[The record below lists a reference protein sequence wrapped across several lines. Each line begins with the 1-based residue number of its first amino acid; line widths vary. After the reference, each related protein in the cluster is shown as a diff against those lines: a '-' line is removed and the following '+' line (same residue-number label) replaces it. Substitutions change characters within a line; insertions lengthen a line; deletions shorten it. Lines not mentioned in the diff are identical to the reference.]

1 MKDVSIIIVNYHTE
15 DLIKNLLDS
24 VYAQTEGI
32 SFEIIVV
39 DNAPGKKLPA
49 SWSIYADKITYLP
62 LVENVGFGRANNAG
76 LELATGRNVFFLNPD
91 TLLKGNP
98 IKCLSDY
105 LDAHPKVGVCGGNL
119 YDEAGCPTH
128 SYMPLLPSPLWE
140 LNDLLGG
147 LIFKLRWGKNFQFNY
162 TQQPMKVGYIT
173 GADMMVRKS
182 VLDEIGGFDPDF
194 FMYYEETELTYRIAQ
209 KGYASHNVPQAEVI
223 HLEGKSIATSDKR
236 EQLKSVSRK
245 LYYQKTSNACAYW
258 WANTLQRI
266 NCWCRIAAFAM
277 SGKSEQ
283 KVYWKTILR
292 NI

>member
-1 MKDVSIIIVNYHTE
+1 MDVSIIIVNYHTT

-24 VYAQTEGI
+24 LYAQTKGI
-32 SFEIIVV
+32 AFEVIIV
-39 DNAPGKKLPA
+39 DNASTAQLPEQ
-49 SWSIYADKITYLP
+49 WQPYADSITYLP
-62 LVENVGFGRANNAG
+62 LSENVGFGRANNEG
-76 LELATGRNVFFLNPD
+76 LKVAKGRNVFFLNPD

-105 LDAHPKVGVCGGNL
+105 LDAHPNVGVCGGNL
-119 YDEAGCPTH
+119 YDEAGVPTH

-147 LIFKLRWGKNFQFNY
+147 LIFKCRWGKNFQFNF
-162 TQQPMKVGYIT
+162 TQQPLKVGYIT

-182 VLDEIGGFDPDF
+182 VLDETGGFDPDF
-194 FMYYEETELTYRIAQ
+194 FMYYEETELTHRIAQ
-209 KGYASHNVPQAEVI
+209 KGYASHSVPQAELI

-245 LYYQKTSNACAYW
+245 LYYQKTSSGCAYW
-258 WANTLQRI
+258 LSNALQRI
-266 NCWCRIAAFAM
+266 NCCCRIAVFALL
-277 SGKSEQ
+277 GRSEQ
-283 KVYWKTILR
+283 KEYWKTILR